1 MKRNELLSLCKLLL
15 EGHLEH
21 MNGVVISVNIVN
33 MEWEWMGMFG
43 NMSEENMSYTDKN
56 LTYSDTNCI
65 SECKD
70 LL

>member
-15 EGHLEH
+15 EEHLEH
-21 MNGVVISVNIVN
+21 MNWVVTIVNIVN

-43 NMSEENMSYTDKN
+43 NMSEENMSYTDKK